1 MNNYSAKN
9 LVIILI
15 SLLIVKLDGIFAG

>member
-1 MNNYSAKN
+1 MKNYSAKN